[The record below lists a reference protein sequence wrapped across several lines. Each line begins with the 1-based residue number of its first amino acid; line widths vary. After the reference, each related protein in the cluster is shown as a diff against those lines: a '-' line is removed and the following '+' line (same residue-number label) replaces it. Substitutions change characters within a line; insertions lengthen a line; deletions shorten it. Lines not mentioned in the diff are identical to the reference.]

1 MASFTNFA
9 TLIYNGGTSNSNTV
23 TGELLE
29 TLTLTKTA
37 ASSRYTARD
46 NVTYVLSL
54 VNGGTTPLTELALT
68 DNLGGYAF
76 GTDTVYP
83 LTYNEGTL
91 RVYVNGVLQTT
102 PTVTAGPPLTVTGLT
117 VPAGG
122 NALLVYEAAVT
133 RYAPLDQEAA
143 ITNTATVTGGGLAAP
158 LTAQATLAAA
168 QRADLTVSKAICT
181 VTESGQLT
189 YTFVLQNFG
198 NTAAT
203 AGDNVILTDTF
214 DPALTGLTVTYNGD
228 AWTEGD
234 NYTYD
239 AATGTFATIAGQITV
254 PAATYTQE
262 MDGTYTVTPGT
273 TTVTVTGTV

>member
-1 MASFTNFA
+1 MYQSKKPYLYGTGRRKSSVARVHLFP
-9 TLIYNGGTSNSNTV
+9 NG
-23 TGELLE
+23 TGSI
-29 TLTLTKTA
+29 T
-37 ASSRYTARD
+37 
-46 NVTYVLSL
+46 
-54 VNGGTTPLTELALT
+54 VNGRSIDEYFGLDTLKMLVRQPLEA
-68 DNLGGYAF
+68 
-76 GTDTVYP
+76 
-83 LTYNEGTL
+83 
-91 RVYVNGVLQTT
+91 
-102 PTVTAGPPLTVTGLT
+102 TG
-117 VPAGG
+117 
-122 NALLVYEAAVT
+122 
-133 RYAPLDQEAA
+133 
-143 ITNTATVTGGGLAAP
+143 NTGKMDVVATVTGGGLAAP

-168 QRADLTVSKAICT
+168 QRADLTVSKAICPAT

-228 AWTEGD
+228 TWKEGD

-239 AATGTFATIAGQITV
+239 AATGTFATIAGQIAV

-262 MDGTYTVTPGT
+262 TDGTYTVTPGT

>member
-54 VNGGTTPLTELALT
+54 VNGGTAPLTELALT

-91 RVYVNGVLQTT
+91 RASCQRKSLQTT
-102 PTVTAGPPLTVTGLT
+102 PTVTAGPPDRPSPVSPSPPEAMRCWCTRPLL
-117 VPAGG
+117 PAMRRWIRRPPSPTRPPSP
-122 NALLVYEAAVT
+122 AVVW
-133 RYAPLDQEAA
+133 RRP
-143 ITNTATVTGGGLAAP
+143 
-158 LTAQATLAAA
+158 
-168 QRADLTVSKAICT
+168 
-181 VTESGQLT
+181 
-189 YTFVLQNFG
+189 
-198 NTAAT
+198 
-203 AGDNVILTDTF
+203 
-214 DPALTGLTVTYNGD
+214 
-228 AWTEGD
+228 
-234 NYTYD
+234 
-239 AATGTFATIAGQITV
+239 
-254 PAATYTQE
+254 
-262 MDGTYTVTPGT
+262 
-273 TTVTVTGTV
+273 

>member
-158 LTAQATLAAA
+158 LTGAGHTGGGPAGGPHRQQGHLPRHRHGERT
-168 QRADLTVSKAICT
+168 ADLYLRPP
-181 VTESGQLT
+181 ELRQYRRHGRGQR
-189 YTFVLQNFG
+189 
-198 NTAAT
+198 
-203 AGDNVILTDTF
+203 
-214 DPALTGLTVTYNGD
+214 DPDGYLRPGLTV
-228 AWTEGD
+228 
-234 NYTYD
+234 
-239 AATGTFATIAGQITV
+239 
-254 PAATYTQE
+254 
-262 MDGTYTVTPGT
+262 
-273 TTVTVTGTV
+273 

>member
-54 VNGGTTPLTELALT
+54 VNGGTAPLTELALT

-168 QRADLTVSKAICT
+168 QRADLTVSKAICPAT
-181 VTESGQLT
+181 VTESGPIPSSSRTSAIPPPRQ
-189 YTFVLQNFG
+189 
-198 NTAAT
+198 
-203 AGDNVILTDTF
+203 
-214 DPALTGLTVTYNGD
+214 
-228 AWTEGD
+228 
-234 NYTYD
+234 
-239 AATGTFATIAGQITV
+239 
-254 PAATYTQE
+254 
-262 MDGTYTVTPGT
+262 GT
-273 TTVTVTGTV
+273 T

>member
-54 VNGGTTPLTELALT
+54 VNGGTAPLTELALT

-117 VPAGG
+117 VPDGAGDLGGGPAGG
-122 NALLVYEAAVT
+122 PHRQQGHLPGYRHGERT
-133 RYAPLDQEAA
+133 
-143 ITNTATVTGGGLAAP
+143 
-158 LTAQATLAAA
+158 
-168 QRADLTVSKAICT
+168 ADLYLRPS
-181 VTESGQLT
+181 ELRQYRRHGRGQRDPDGYLRP
-189 YTFVLQNFG
+189 G
-198 NTAAT
+198 PHRPD
-203 AGDNVILTDTF
+203 GDV
-214 DPALTGLTVTYNGD
+214 
-228 AWTEGD
+228 
-234 NYTYD
+234 
-239 AATGTFATIAGQITV
+239 
-254 PAATYTQE
+254 
-262 MDGTYTVTPGT
+262 
-273 TTVTVTGTV
+273 